1 MLFAGFPNGSFAS
14 EYPSKGPIASIGLSA
29 VKRLAAHCGFD
40 KCVGWLRHG
49 KAAAEWLRAT
59 AAGIPRRTCPG
70 ILQTFGCKLPIARP
84 ELPQGRPVPRSRGA
98 SCHNVTENAGV
109 SKAQSDARYLS
120 ALPLFPPAFLPFP
133 AVMMVPVSTPMAK
146 KARYMRAAGCLML
159 PAIRGGRVKS
169 T

>member
-109 SKAQSDARYLS
+109 SKAQSDALLVCLAALS
-120 ALPLFPPAFLPFP
+120 ACFFALPRCHDGPGEHAH
-133 AVMMVPVSTPMAK
+133 
-146 KARYMRAAGCLML
+146 GE
-159 PAIRGGRVKS
+159 
-169 T
+169 